1 MQSVKLHDK
10 EFSLYFPEEKIIQ
23 AIDDLSVKI
32 NSDFEGKNP
41 VFLVVLNGAF
51 MFASD
56 LIKRFNG
63 NCEIE
68 FVRFSSYEGTGSS
81 GNVRELMGLTLDIKN
96 RHIIVLEDIIDTG
109 LTMMVAKDRLK
120 SLGAASVSL
129 ATLLYKPKAFK
140 HNYYIDYIGIEIPND
155 FIVGYGLDYDGL
167 GRNLTDI
174 YKITD

>member
-1 MQSVKLHDK
+1 MQSVKLYDK
-10 EFSLYFPEEKIIQ
+10 EFSLYIPQNRIVG
-23 AIDDLSVKI
+23 AIDELASKM
-32 NSDFEGKNP
+32 NSDFKDKRP

-51 MFASD
+51 MFASE

-63 NCEIE
+63 DCEIE

-81 GNVRELMGLTLDIKN
+81 GNVRELMGLSLDIKN
-96 RHIIVLEDIIDTG
+96 RHVIVLEDIIDTG
-109 LTMMVAKDRLK
+109 LTMMVAKDKLK

-174 YKITD
+174 YKIID